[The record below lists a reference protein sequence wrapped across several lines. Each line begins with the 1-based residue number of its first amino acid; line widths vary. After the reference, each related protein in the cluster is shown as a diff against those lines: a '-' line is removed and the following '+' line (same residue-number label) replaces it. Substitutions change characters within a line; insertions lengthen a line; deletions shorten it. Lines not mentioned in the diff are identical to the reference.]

1 MAKRTYVP
9 AFIAMLRRLCVYV
22 ARYQNTLVS
31 FLDDFGV
38 TDGAAKVAAVVTAC
52 EAITTQY
59 VPDINP

>member
-9 AFIAMLRRLCVYV
+9 AFIGMLRRICVYV

-38 TDGAAKVAAVVTAC
+38 TDGATKVAAVVAAC

-59 VPDINP
+59 EPEINP